1 MITLKKNMALLV
13 DYFSTKCIVR
23 SWQYISKLS
32 KTEKAESEF
41 LYRKLIEGL
50 KNVRVQ

>member
-1 MITLKKNMALLV
+1 MFIIYDNDYSEKNMALLV

-32 KTEKAESEF
+32 KTEKAES
-41 LYRKLIEGL
+41 
-50 KNVRVQ
+50 

>member
-1 MITLKKNMALLV
+1 MFNIYDNDYSEKNMALLV

-32 KTEKAESEF
+32 KTERKKAIF
-41 LYRKLIEGL
+41 FFQ
-50 KNVRVQ
+50 N